1 MVRVSWCMYSRFS
14 LVRSG
19 PFTAFFWLSRR
30 IFQNVVYLKGPGGFA
45 VRCADSKR
53 ADCTTSKT
61 AYCTK
66 DADSNV
72 ANRNHPYP
80 RRTSRAL
87 VPFLDEIKDMTA
99 GTGLEQWLQA
109 KQGVG
114 SALYSELSRLITLGI
129 EQGWAADTE
138 IAGPR
143 YRRSRLIAPCAETFF
158 FSGTSV
164 LMDST
169 GNPQNNPEGSFRGDY
184 HLHPYGEIN
193 MVVPLNEG
201 AALAGPSGWFEGA

>member
-1 MVRVSWCMYSRFS
+1 MSQ
-14 LVRSG
+14 
-19 PFTAFFWLSRR
+19 TE
-30 IFQNVVYLKGPGGFA
+30 
-45 VRCADSKR
+45 
-53 ADCTTSKT
+53 TTH
-61 AYCTK
+61 TK
-66 DADSNV
+66 DELLARLV
-72 ANRNHPYP
+72 A
-80 RRTSRAL
+80 
-87 VPFLDEIKDMTA
+87 FLDEIKDMTA

-143 YRRSRLIAPCAETFF
+143 YRRSRLIAPCTETFF
-158 FSGTSV
+158 LSGTSV

-201 AALAGPSGWFEGA
+201 AALVRGRAVGLRERSGGLSVSTNHCFPSSLQREYVGSLRNAQRVLSIANGI